1 MTDDTIGQLQV
12 ALREF
17 AVERDW
23 EQFHLPKNL
32 VIALL
37 AEAGELAEP
46 FQWLTPEEAGDIMRS
61 PRAADVED
69 ELADV
74 AIYLLRLA
82 DVLGVDLHEAVERKL
97 ERNRTRFPSDKV
109 HGRADLP
116 PEVL

>member
-1 MTDDTIGQLQV
+1 MTDDTFRQLQAV
-12 ALREF
+12 LREF

-46 FQWLTPEEAGDIMRS
+46 FQWLTAEQADEIMRS
-61 PRAADVED
+61 PRATDVED

-82 DVLGVDLHEAVERKL
+82 DVLGVDLREAVERKL
-97 ERNRTRFPSDKV
+97 ERNRSRFPTDKV

-116 PEVL
+116 PEAL